1 MKNLLALIIPLGNLI
16 AACSKE
22 DSSSTGRSAASD
34 PSRIAITV
42 SEKGF
47 EPDPIKVAAGRPVT
61 LVFTRN
67 TDQTC
72 AKEIV
77 VTLDGGKKIDRPL
90 PLNTPVELVATFPKA
105 GTLSYACGMD
115 MMKGTIVVE

>member
-1 MKNLLALIIPLGNLI
+1 MKNLLVAIIPLGLLI
-16 AACSKE
+16 TACSKE
-22 DSSSTGRSAASD
+22 DSSSAGRSTTSD

-47 EPDPIKVAAGRPVT
+47 EPDPIKVAAGKPVT
-61 LVFTRN
+61 LVFTRS

-77 VTLDGGKKIDRPL
+77 LTMEDGKKVDRQL
-90 PLNTPVELVATFPKA
+90 PLNTPVELAATFPKT